1 MFVLFTAIFW
11 LSVFSVAYTYLLYP
25 IVLVLIAAFQQ
36 VRDDR
41 SYLAHKHDRRV
52 ADLEE
57 LPQVAI
63 VIAAYNEEQHIEQRL
78 KNLLNLD
85 YPKDRYRIYIGSDG
99 SDDATLE
106 IIRAFENE
114 RVVCLEFKKRRGK
127 AAVLND
133 IMVEVKEPLVVFSDA
148 NTEFTPNN
156 LRKLVRHFAD
166 PKVGAVCGEL
176 FIRTQGN
183 SDNQDSLYWRIER
196 MLKFYEGRIGGL
208 LGANGANYAI
218 RRALFVPLPLDTI
231 VDDFTIVMN
240 IAADGYK
247 TVYDVEAMAY
257 ETEAPSLAAEFT
269 RRIRIGTGNY
279 QAFFRL
285 LGCMNRLAGI
295 HIFTYIS
302 HKVLRWFVPHL
313 LCIALLTSMLLY
325 HMSWY
330 AVLFWMQV
338 CSYIACSILHAIRH
352 HWNMPRRLL
361 FPVFI
366 MSLNIAFAMGFW
378 RYLKGGSSGIW
389 QRTLR

>member
-1 MFVLFTAIFW
+1 MHVLFEAIFW
-11 LSVFSVAYTYLLYP
+11 LTVFLVAYTYLLYP
-25 IVLVLIAAFQQ
+25 IVLILIAAFQQ
-36 VRDDR
+36 IQDDC
-41 SYLAHKHDRRV
+41 SYLTHKHDRRV
-52 ADLEE
+52 SDLEE

-63 VIAAYNEEQHIEQRL
+63 VIAAYNEEKHIEQRL
-78 KNLLNLD
+78 KNLLNLA
-85 YPKDRYRIYIGSDG
+85 YPKDRYKIYVGSDG
-99 SDDATLE
+99 SDDATPE
-106 IIRAFENE
+106 IIRAFESE
-114 RVVCLEFKKRRGK
+114 RVVCLDFKERRGK
-127 AAVLND
+127 AAVLNN
-133 IMVEVKEPLVVFSDA
+133 IMAGVEEPLVVFSDA
-148 NTEFTPNN
+148 NTEFASDD

-176 FIRTQGN
+176 FIRVQDG

-218 RRALFVPLPLDTI
+218 RRELFVLLPLDTI

-240 IAADGYK
+240 IAAEGHK
-247 TVYDVEAMAY
+247 IVYDAEAMAY

-269 RRIRIGTGNY
+269 RRIRIGKGNY

-285 LGCMNRLAGI
+285 LEFMNPRAEI
-295 HIFTYIS
+295 SIFTYIS

-313 LCIALLTSMLLY
+313 LFIVLLTSALLY
-325 HMSWY
+325 DVSWY

-338 CSYIACSILHAIRH
+338 FGYTACYMLYAVSQYGSV
-352 HWNMPRRLL
+352 PRRLL
-361 FPVFI
+361 FPIFI
-366 MSLNIAFAMGFW
+366 MTMNLAFAIGFI

>member
-1 MFVLFTAIFW
+1 
-11 LSVFSVAYTYLLYP
+11 
-25 IVLVLIAAFQQ
+25 

-41 SYLAHKHDRRV
+41 SYLAHKRDRRA
-52 ADLEE
+52 ADLAE
-57 LPQVAI
+57 LPQIAI
-63 VIAAYNEEQHIEQRL
+63 VVAAHNEEQHIEQRL
-78 KNLLNLD
+78 QNLLNLD

-99 SDDATLE
+99 SDDATPK
-106 IIRAFENE
+106 IIRAFESE
-114 RVVCLEFKKRRGK
+114 RVVCYEFQKRRGK
-127 AAVLND
+127 AAVLNN
-133 IMVEVKEPLVVFSDA
+133 IMAGVEEPLVVFSDA
-148 NTEFTPNN
+148 NTEFAPDN

-176 FIRTQGN
+176 ILRVQDG

-218 RRALFVPLPLDTI
+218 RRKLFVLLPLDTI

-240 IAADGYK
+240 IAADGHK
-247 TVYDVEAMAY
+247 IVYDAEATAY

-269 RRIRIGTGNY
+269 RRIRIGMGNY

-285 LGCMNRLAGI
+285 IWIMNPPDGI

-313 LCIALLTSMLLY
+313 LFTALLTSAVMY
-325 HMSWY
+325 NEMYY
-330 AVLFWMQV
+330 AILFWLQI
-338 CSYIACSILHAIRH
+338 CSYTACYMLYVVSQ
-352 HWNMPRRLL
+352 HWNVPRRFL
-361 FPVFI
+361 FPIFI
-366 MSLNIAFAMGFW
+366 MIMNLAFAIGFL
-378 RYLKGGSSGIW
+378 RYLKGSSSGIW